1 MKSSH
6 ETCVCGK
13 PLPTDVGVSSDSTE
27 KSWVQSN
34 AAPTPSFRVRFL
46 LNSTGACSPLL
57 PNTAFEFFENQL
69 GNSVNAREKA
79 GHCGLEVS
87 GS

>member
-1 MKSSH
+1 M
-6 ETCVCGK
+6 CVCGK

-34 AAPTPSFRVRFL
+34 AAPPLFRVRFL

-57 PNTAFEFFENQL
+57 PNTAFGFSENQL
-69 GNSVNAREKA
+69 GNSVDAREEA
-79 GHCGLEVS
+79 GHCVLEVS
-87 GS
+87 RT